1 MIPWSQVVV
10 RQREQEQT
18 LKEAEQ
24 NTRLRPVLEAGVKV
38 DRWHWRVLQAIGGW
52 LVDAGCRLQTRVE
65 KARQMVRLVESSVVE
80 SNSQSIRPCP

>member
-10 RQREQEQT
+10 RRREQEQI
-18 LKEAEQ
+18 LKRAEQ
-24 NTRLRPVLEAGVKV
+24 NSRLRLVPEVGAKV
-38 DRWHWRVLQAIGGW
+38 ERWHWRVLQAIGGW

-65 KARQMVRLVESSVVE
+65 KARQMVRLIESNVAE